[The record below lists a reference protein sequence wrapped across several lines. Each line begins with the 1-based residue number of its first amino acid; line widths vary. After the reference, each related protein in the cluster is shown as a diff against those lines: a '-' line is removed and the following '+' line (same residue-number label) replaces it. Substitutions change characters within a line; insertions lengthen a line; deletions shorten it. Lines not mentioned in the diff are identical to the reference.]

1 MTSPTTKLEAVNV
14 MLSTLGEA
22 PVNSLSSGLI
32 DAEMAEQILDNV
44 NREVQSQGWNFNT
57 ETDYTIAVN
66 TVGEIQLPSSF
77 VRVDLAKSET
87 KYRSSRNEYV
97 QRGNKIYDT
106 VQHTYVI
113 NKALKLDAVVLL
125 DFELIPE
132 IARRY
137 IAIRASRIFQERVL
151 GSTNISAQNRTDEQQ
166 AQLALRDM
174 EGDNGDYSIF
184 DDYGTY
190 SVLDR
195 TSTSKVI
202 TNGTSF

>member
-66 TVGEIQLPSSF
+66 TVGEIELPSSF

-106 VQHTYVI
+106 IQHTYVI

-151 GSTNISAQNRTDEQQ
+151 GSTNISTQNRTDEQQ

>member
-66 TVGEIQLPSSF
+66 TVGEIELPSSF

>member
-44 NREVQSQGWNFNT
+44 NREVQAQGWNFNT

-66 TVGEIQLPSSF
+66 TAGEIELPSRF

-113 NKALKLDAVVLL
+113 NKALKLDVVVLL

-137 IAIRASRIFQERVL
+137 VAIRASRIFQERVL

>member
-44 NREVQSQGWNFNT
+44 NREVQAQGWNFNT

-66 TVGEIQLPSSF
+66 TAGEIELPSSF
-77 VRVDLAKSET
+77 VRVDLAKSEA

-113 NKALKLDAVVLL
+113 NKALKLDVVVLL

-137 IAIRASRIFQERVL
+137 VAIRASRIFQERVL

>member
-66 TVGEIQLPSSF
+66 TVGEIELPSSF

-106 VQHTYVI
+106 IQHTYVI

>member
-66 TVGEIQLPSSF
+66 TAGEIELPSNF

>member
-1 MTSPTTKLEAVNV
+1 
-14 MLSTLGEA
+14 
-22 PVNSLSSGLI
+22 
-32 DAEMAEQILDNV
+32 MAEQILDNV

-66 TVGEIQLPSSF
+66 TVGEIELPSSF

>member
-22 PVNSLSSGLI
+22 PVNSLNSGLI

-44 NREVQSQGWNFNT
+44 NREVQAQGWNFNT

-66 TVGEIQLPSSF
+66 TAGEIELPSNF

-87 KYRSSRNEYV
+87 KFRSSKNEYV
-97 QRGNKIYDT
+97 QRGNRIYDT
-106 VQHTYVI
+106 IKHTYAI
-113 NKALKLDAVVLL
+113 GKALKLDAVVLL

-132 IARRY
+132 VARRY

-151 GSTNISAQNRTDEQQ
+151 GSTNMSAQNRTDEQQ
-166 AQLALRDM
+166 TQLALIDM
-174 EGDNGDYSIF
+174 EGDSGDYNIF

-190 SVLDR
+190 SVIDR

>member
-44 NREVQSQGWNFNT
+44 NREVQAQGWNFNT

-66 TVGEIQLPSSF
+66 TAGEIELPSSF

-113 NKALKLDAVVLL
+113 NKALKLDVVVLL

-137 IAIRASRIFQERVL
+137 VAIRASRIFQERVL